1 MRDLSTALPEALRVK
16 EAKEGFI
23 SMKDIP
29 NGPTAIIPK
38 QPIEDD
44 GDGIHILVGNMK
56 TDYIELGP
64 VVDRVYEFTLPREWL
79 IDFAGSSEPLVF
91 QYTYFAGGINEI
103 ISEKTL
109 YRILH

>member
-1 MRDLSTALPEALRVK
+1 MRDLSDALPEALRVK
-16 EAKEGFI
+16 EAKEGSI

-38 QPIEDD
+38 QPVEDD
-44 GDGIHILVGNMK
+44 DDGIQILVGNMK
-56 TDYIELGP
+56 TDYIALGP

-79 IDFAGSSEPLVF
+79 MDSAGSSEPLVF
-91 QYTYFAGGINEI
+91 QYIYFSRGINDS

-109 YRILH
+109 YRIFH